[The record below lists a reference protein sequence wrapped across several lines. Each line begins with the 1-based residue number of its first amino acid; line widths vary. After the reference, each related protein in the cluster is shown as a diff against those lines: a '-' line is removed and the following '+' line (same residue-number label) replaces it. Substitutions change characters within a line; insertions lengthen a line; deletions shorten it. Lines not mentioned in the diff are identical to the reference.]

1 VLKLANN
8 GPTSQTRE
16 NGRGEGH
23 KKQVILPS
31 DPSAERW
38 EAEASLSAVQRWVLD
53 HGQQLLQ
60 GCIADQLSSQ
70 NLCLQESKGRSAA
83 HILSLTE
90 NLSESLLRTLDTRE
104 RDRERER
111 EREIM
116 GAK

>member
-1 VLKLANN
+1 MGLLHRPEKMGGV
-8 GPTSQTRE
+8 
-16 NGRGEGH
+16 RGIRSRSFCP
-23 KKQVILPS
+23 QS
-31 DPSAERW
+31 PSAERW
-38 EAEASLSAVQRWVLD
+38 EAEASLSAVQRWALD